1 MFDRKDIVNLKKD
14 IEIVVNLLDNE
25 LTLHTRWGV
34 FSPRSID
41 EGTLLLMKHIEVDV
55 NDVCLDLGCG
65 YGPIGLALAK
75 HCTKGEVHMV
85 DKDFVAVELAN
96 NNAKLN
102 NLSNAKAYFSDA
114 FLQIPNEVKFDQ
126 VISNL
131 PAKVGRE
138 QLSIILYDALDAL
151 KPGGKITVVTINGLK
166 DFIKN
171 NFKSVFGNYKKLND
185 NQTPETRNLLGFD
198 SRIGLV
204 KGVDIGYMRTY
215 QISSNADGS
224 DDKIDTHWFD
234 MKFQFLNK
242 DNLLNTPTISLGW
255 GYGDVINFS
264 QGDSIF
270 WVNSVYVSSGYETNQ
285 LRLFGNFK
293 LEQWDW
299 EIRWIPDWLIKEN
312 FADLLKVPSIGLEY
326 KLTDNYFPVIEFGRY
341 YTDDFQDG
349 MNIIS
354 IGVNYYN

>member
-25 LTLHTRWGV
+25 FTLHTRWGV

-41 EGTLLLMKHIEVDV
+41 EGTLLLMKHIEVGV

-75 HCTKGEVHMV
+75 HCTKGEVHMI
-85 DKDFVAVELAN
+85 DKDFVAIELAN

-114 FLQIPNEVKFDQ
+114 FLQVPNEVKFDQ

-138 QLSIILYDALDAL
+138 QLSIILYDAFDAL

-171 NFKSVFGNYKKLND
+171 NFKSVFGNYKKLK
-185 NQTPETRNLLGFD
+185 QGQKY
-198 SRIGLV
+198 IV
-204 KGVDIGYMRTY
+204 
-215 QISSNADGS
+215 
-224 DDKIDTHWFD
+224 
-234 MKFQFLNK
+234 
-242 DNLLNTPTISLGW
+242 
-255 GYGDVINFS
+255 S
-264 QGDSIF
+264 QA
-270 WVNSVYVSSGYETNQ
+270 TKQ
-285 LRLFGNFK
+285 
-293 LEQWDW
+293 
-299 EIRWIPDWLIKEN
+299 
-312 FADLLKVPSIGLEY
+312 
-326 KLTDNYFPVIEFGRY
+326 
-341 YTDDFQDG
+341 
-349 MNIIS
+349 
-354 IGVNYYN
+354 

>member
-25 LTLHTRWGV
+25 FTLYTRWGV

-41 EGTLLLMKHIEVDV
+41 EGTLLLMKHIEVGV

-114 FLQIPNEVKFDQ
+114 FLQVPSEVKFDQ

-138 QLSIILYDALDAL
+138 QLSIILYDAFDAL
-151 KPGGKITVVTINGLK
+151 KPGGKITVVTIKGLK

-171 NFKSVFGNYKKLND
+171 NFKSVFGNYKKLK
-185 NQTPETRNLLGFD
+185 QGQKY
-198 SRIGLV
+198 IV
-204 KGVDIGYMRTY
+204 
-215 QISSNADGS
+215 
-224 DDKIDTHWFD
+224 
-234 MKFQFLNK
+234 
-242 DNLLNTPTISLGW
+242 
-255 GYGDVINFS
+255 S
-264 QGDSIF
+264 QA
-270 WVNSVYVSSGYETNQ
+270 
-285 LRLFGNFK
+285 
-293 LEQWDW
+293 
-299 EIRWIPDWLIKEN
+299 IK
-312 FADLLKVPSIGLEY
+312 
-326 KLTDNYFPVIEFGRY
+326 
-341 YTDDFQDG
+341 Q
-349 MNIIS
+349 
-354 IGVNYYN
+354 